1 MYRSASVSGSSC
13 MIRQRYTNKLS
24 NFYCISSLNCTF
36 FVCLVKDL
44 SKIARLI
51 IIYNMSAN
59 GKLDQ
64 SPNHFI
70 VLDAISKG
78 ISNVNKISKASKLD
92 KVQVELIANDLLTQR
107 LIIKTEKKSLIFRK
121 KTLEFGITDIGMK
134 LLNTKKEV
142 LEQKKQQMQQSYNNG
157 DGTQLENY
165 MDANRMWMP
174 MMLFSGI
181 MDIMFFTSMMSFM
194 GLGINPLE
202 NAMMGTE
209 SSSGGD
215 VGHEQTT
222 NSNDAE
228 HSAHDQH
235 DQFGTSG
242 ETGSSGEG
250 ADYDTSSFD
259 SRSFDGFDGGGFD
272 SF

>member
-1 MYRSASVSGSSC
+1 
-13 MIRQRYTNKLS
+13 
-24 NFYCISSLNCTF
+24 
-36 FVCLVKDL
+36 
-44 SKIARLI
+44 
-51 IIYNMSAN
+51 MSAN
-59 GKLDQ
+59 GKLDE

-70 VLDAISKG
+70 VLDAISRG
-78 ISNVNKISKASKLD
+78 ISHVDKISKASKLD

-134 LLNTKKEV
+134 LLNAKKEV

-157 DGTQLENY
+157 NGTQLQNY

-215 VGHEQTT
+215 GHEQTT

-235 DQFGTSG
+235 GTSG
-242 ETGSSGEG
+242 ENGSSGEG
-250 ADYDTSSFD
+250 ADYDSSSFD
-259 SRSFDGFDGGGFD
+259 SSSFDGFDGGGFD